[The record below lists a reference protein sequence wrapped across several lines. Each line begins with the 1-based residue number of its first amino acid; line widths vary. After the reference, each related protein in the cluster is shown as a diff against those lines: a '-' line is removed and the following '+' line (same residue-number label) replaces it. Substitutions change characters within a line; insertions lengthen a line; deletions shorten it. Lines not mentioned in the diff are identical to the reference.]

1 MTGKQF
7 KLIRKTS
14 LKYSQAELATAME
27 SHKSIIRDI
36 EAKGDEEIR
45 GVYKVCI
52 ELLVWKGRLDMQQIK
67 ENIERDLDQQFP
79 NGIPSA
85 GVRA

>member
-1 MTGKQF
+1 MTGNEF
-7 KLIRKTS
+7 KTARKTR

-27 SHKSIIRDI
+27 TPKRTIQDI
-36 EAKGDEEIR
+36 EAMGPAEIR

-52 ELLVWKGRLDMQQIK
+52 ELLIWKSRLDMQTIK

-79 NGIPSA
+79 NGI
-85 GVRA
+85 RL